1 MPDKAKLR
9 NKAPETSVGLDVM
22 VSAVGVGVYHSVMM
36 RADCYGGQEAT
47 RGKDIHAGPKAEPSR
62 ACRLIP

>member
-22 VSAVGVGVYHSVMM
+22 VCAVGVGVYHSVMM
-36 RADCYGGQEAT
+36 RADCCGGQEAT

-62 ACRLIP
+62 ACRLIL